1 MTSLLEEL
9 NRSYED
15 NHNQEKM
22 TVEKMKEKI
31 SDEIS
36 PVEKGPPKKFRL
48 GLVISD
54 FELTSND
61 LHLNRIVSGMI
72 VRSTSYEFL
81 IKP

>member
-36 PVEKGPPKKFRL
+36 PVEKGTPKKFRL
-48 GLVISD
+48 GLVKFNLTFCANIERSSLKSD
-54 FELTSND
+54 RFRHDCTVN
-61 LHLNRIVSGMI
+61 V
-72 VRSTSYEFL
+72 V
-81 IKP
+81 

>member
-1 MTSLLEEL
+1 MSQSEKSFLSNSKMTSLLEEL
-9 NRSYED
+9 NNSYED

-48 GLVISD
+48 GLVI
-54 FELTSND
+54 
-61 LHLNRIVSGMI
+61 
-72 VRSTSYEFL
+72 
-81 IKP
+81 

>member
-36 PVEKGPPKKFRL
+36 PVEKGPPKKFRI
-48 GLVISD
+48 GLVISGL
-54 FELTSND
+54 ELSSND
-61 LHLNRIVSGMI
+61 LHLNRIVCGMI

>member
-9 NRSYED
+9 NKSDED

-22 TVEKMKEKI
+22 TIEKMKEKI

-48 GLVISD
+48 GL
-54 FELTSND
+54 
-61 LHLNRIVSGMI
+61 
-72 VRSTSYEFL
+72 
-81 IKP
+81 K

>member
-36 PVEKGPPKKFRL
+36 PVEKGPPKKFRI
-48 GLVISD
+48 GLVISGL
-54 FELTSND
+54 EPS
-61 LHLNRIVSGMI
+61 LHLNRIVCGMI

>member
-9 NRSYED
+9 NNSYED

-36 PVEKGPPKKFRL
+36 PVEKGPTKKFRH
-48 GLVISD
+48 GLVI
-54 FELTSND
+54 
-61 LHLNRIVSGMI
+61 
-72 VRSTSYEFL
+72 
-81 IKP
+81 